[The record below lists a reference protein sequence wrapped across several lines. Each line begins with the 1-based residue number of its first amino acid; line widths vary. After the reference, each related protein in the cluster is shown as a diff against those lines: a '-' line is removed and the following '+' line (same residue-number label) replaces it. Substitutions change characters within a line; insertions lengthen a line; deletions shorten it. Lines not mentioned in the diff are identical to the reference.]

1 MPPENGHPRPP
12 ADPRAG
18 WRWLLAVI
26 VGMIAVLYTLGVVL
40 GGIPLERRI
49 DATNAV
55 ILGLAAVIV
64 ILLVKPDIIEHLKR
78 FKVAGFELELE
89 KIKRSQELQQG
100 QLEAIKL
107 LLPLLLHKP
116 ETEHLLKL
124 HQTKTSEYVGSEVVR
139 NELRRLATLE
149 LIERKEGRRIQDLK
163 DNLKFDLADHVHLTP
178 FGRSMAEKLEAI
190 AKAKPE
196 ENDLVPE

>member
-49 DATNAV
+49 DATHAV

-78 FKVAGFELELE
+78 FKLAGFELELE

-107 LLPLLLHKP
+107 VLPLLLHKR
-116 ETEHLLKL
+116 ETAHLLKL
-124 HQTKTSEYVGSEVVR
+124 
-139 NELRRLATLE
+139 
-149 LIERKEGRRIQDLK
+149 
-163 DNLKFDLADHVHLTP
+163 
-178 FGRSMAEKLEAI
+178 
-190 AKAKPE
+190 
-196 ENDLVPE
+196 